1 MPTIK
6 IDGIQMHYVQEGSGS
21 DVILLHGWGQNTEMM
36 QPVMDHLK
44 HTHRVVSLDFPGF
57 GQSEDPGRAY
67 SVADYAALLRQL
79 IEELEINNPVLIG
92 HSFGCRV
99 AIHYASTYPV
109 AKMILTGAAGLR
121 SKRTLRYYA
130 RVYTF
135 KSLKWCC
142 RLLGMKQL
150 EEKLRKYFG
159 SSDYKNTSGVMRET
173 FVKVVNDDVK
183 PLLGGLSMPVL
194 LVFGDRDDQTPLW
207 MGETMEK
214 LIPNAGLAVFEG
226 SGHYAY
232 LEQLQRFLKVCDVF
246 L

>member
-6 IDGIQMHYVQEGSGS
+6 IDEIQIHYVQEGSGK
-21 DVILLHGWGQNTEMM
+21 DIVLLHGWGQNTEMM

-44 HTHRVVSLDFPGF
+44 NTHRVFALDFPGF
-57 GQSEDPGRAY
+57 GQSEDPKVPYG
-67 SVADYAALLRQL
+67 VPEYAQLLRSFIVQL
-79 IEELEINNPVLIG
+79 GIETPIFIG

-99 AIHYASTYPV
+99 AIHYGSTYPV
-109 AKMILTGAAGLR
+109 EKMILTGAAGLR
-121 SKRTLRYYA
+121 SKRALGYYL
-130 RVYTF
+130 RVYAF
-135 KSLKWCC
+135 KTLKWCC
-142 RLLGMKQL
+142 RLLNMKQL

-159 SSDYKNTSGVMRET
+159 SSDYKNTSGVMRST

-183 PLLGGLSMPVL
+183 PLLGKLTMPVL
-194 LVFGDRDDQTPLW
+194 LIFGDRDDQTPLW

-214 LIPNAGLAVFEG
+214 LIPNAGLAIFEG

-232 LEQLQRFLKVCDVF
+232 LEQLARFLKVCDVF